1 MRILVFNC
9 GSSSLKFDLF
19 ELESADADARRIAR
33 GMVDEVGPRA
43 KATMTDASGHKTEE
57 AVPVENHA
65 AAALRALE
73 WVRTVNDSSTIDG
86 VAHRIVHGGDS
97 VKAPVVADDRV
108 MRALD
113 DASRFAPLHNPPAL
127 ATIRAV
133 GENLPGLPVV
143 IVADSAFHSTLPAYA
158 RTYPIPREMAARHGI
173 HRFGFHG
180 IGHAWM
186 LERYAAISGIPAE
199 KLNLVTLQLGAGCS
213 AAAIR
218 EGRSIDTSMGL
229 TPLEG
234 LMMATR
240 SGDIDPAIF
249 NYLSASEHLPP
260 SEVERILNH
269 ESGLAGVSGTSDD
282 MRELE
287 ASAGRDQ
294 NAALAIEMFCYR
306 VRKYIGA
313 YMAALGRTD
322 AIIFSAGI
330 GEHSDR
336 ARAQISSGL
345 ERLGIVL
352 DPERNRAANG
362 HEAVISADDS
372 QVKLHVI
379 PLDEELYIAR
389 AAARLLNRPRV

>member
-1 MRILVFNC
+1 
-9 GSSSLKFDLF
+9 
-19 ELESADADARRIAR
+19 
-33 GMVDEVGPRA
+33 
-43 KATMTDASGHKTEE
+43 
-57 AVPVENHA
+57 
-65 AAALRALE
+65 
-73 WVRTVNDSSTIDG
+73 
-86 VAHRIVHGGDS
+86 
-97 VKAPVVADDRV
+97 
-108 MRALD
+108 
-113 DASRFAPLHNPPAL
+113 
-127 ATIRAV
+127 
-133 GENLPGLPVV
+133 
-143 IVADSAFHSTLPAYA
+143 
-158 RTYPIPREMAARHGI
+158 
-173 HRFGFHG
+173 
-180 IGHAWM
+180 
-186 LERYAAISGIPAE
+186 
-199 KLNLVTLQLGAGCS
+199 
-213 AAAIR
+213 
-218 EGRSIDTSMGL
+218 
-229 TPLEG
+229 
-234 LMMATR
+234 MMATR